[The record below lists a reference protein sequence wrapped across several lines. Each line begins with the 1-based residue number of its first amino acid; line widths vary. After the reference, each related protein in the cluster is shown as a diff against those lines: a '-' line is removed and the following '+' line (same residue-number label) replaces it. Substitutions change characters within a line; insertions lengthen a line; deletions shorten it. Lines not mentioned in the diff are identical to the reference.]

1 MPHDVD
7 LATQATPYIDRLD
20 AEGIDAI
27 HEASMFIIEEY
38 GIQVNHETA
47 LSYFEDAGAT
57 VGDDNLVTVDRSLI
71 EEKVAEA
78 PSSFTL
84 HARNPE
90 NDVHVGDGDTLRA
103 PGYGAPNVRTFEEGR
118 RSSTIA
124 DYELF
129 MKLAQTEAP
138 INATGYTAAE
148 PNDVPQEV
156 KHIEMVKRSLEL
168 TDLPVMVSPY
178 GQDRTD
184 TNLEMVGVAVE
195 DPDLSKPYAMG
206 LINSVPP
213 RTLDSKMTGGLLGLA
228 ERGQVPLVS
237 SFIQAGASGPGT
249 MAGALALANAENL
262 MGITLVQLVNP
273 GNPVV
278 YGVPSSNID
287 MRYGSLSIG
296 SPESG
301 LFAGFAGTMGR
312 HYGVPS
318 RGGGALSDAKTV
330 DYQAGFESTLVSA
343 AATWSGVDVML
354 HAAGILESYSTIS
367 PEKFVLDC
375 ELLRFLDRFQAGYE
389 INEET
394 LALDLIGEIDP
405 DDHFLSESHT
415 LKWAGKAFMIPE
427 VVDKRS
433 HGDWRGDG
441 EMTAFEIGH
450 HRVQE
455 QLEAYERPALDA
467 DVQADLDELAETS
480 KAEILG
486 DD

>member
-1 MPHDVD
+1 MSLDVD
-7 LATQATPYIDRLD
+7 LSSQATPFIDRLD
-20 AEGIDAI
+20 ADGVEAI
-27 HEASMFIIEEY
+27 HEASMVIIEEY
-38 GIQVNHETA
+38 GIQVNHEDA
-47 LSYFEDAGAT
+47 LEYFEAAGAT
-57 VGDDNLVTVDRSLI
+57 VGEDNLVRADRSLV
-71 EEKVAEA
+71 EDKVAEA
-78 PSSFTL
+78 PSSFLL
-84 HARNPE
+84 HARNPD
-90 NDVHVGDGDTLRA
+90 NDLRVGDGDTFRA
-103 PGYGAPNVRTFEEGR
+103 PGYGAPNVRTFEDGR
-118 RSSTIA
+118 RSSTIE

-156 KHIEMVKRSLEL
+156 KHVEMVKRSLEL

-178 GQDRTD
+178 GRDRTD
-184 TNLEMVGVAVE
+184 ANLEMVGLAVG
-195 DPDLSKPYAMG
+195 DPELSKPYAMG
-206 LINSVPP
+206 LINTVPP
-213 RTLDSKMTGGLLGLA
+213 RTLDTKMTGGLVGLA
-228 ERGQVPLVS
+228 ERGQVPVVS

-262 MGITLVQLVNP
+262 LGITLVQLVNP
-273 GNPVV
+273 GNPAV

-296 SPESG
+296 SPESA
-301 LFAGFAGTMGR
+301 LFASFAGTMGR

-318 RGGGALSDAKTV
+318 RGGGGLTDAKTV

-343 AATWSGVDVML
+343 ATTWSGVDVML

-375 ELLRFLDRFQAGYE
+375 ELLRYLDRFQAGYD

-415 LKWAGKAFMIPE
+415 LQWAGEAFMIPE

-433 HGDWRGDG
+433 HGDWRDDG

-455 QLEAYERPALDA
+455 QLDAYERPALDA
-467 DVQADLDELAETS
+467 DVQADLDALAEAQR
-480 KAEILG
+480 AEILDG
-486 DD
+486 D